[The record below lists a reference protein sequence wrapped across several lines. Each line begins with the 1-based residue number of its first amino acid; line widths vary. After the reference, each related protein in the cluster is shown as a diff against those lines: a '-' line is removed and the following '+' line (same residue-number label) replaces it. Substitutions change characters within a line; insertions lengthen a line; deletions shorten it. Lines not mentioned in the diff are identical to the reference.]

1 MEFKEPS
8 ASPEKRETES
18 GMIKIKNEF
27 GENVVRF
34 DILKDGRLVVGK
46 KELLFVLRAVK
57 RDTANYTTVSVVPEE
72 GDINSGGIVIKNE
85 TGENKIK
92 FEILNDERIAINE
105 DQLVYVLKAIA
116 GDTMNFSSVSM
127 EKNLHK

>member
-1 MEFKEPS
+1 MEFKESPV
-8 ASPEKRETES
+8 SPEKREAES

-34 DILKDGRLVVGK
+34 DILKDGRLAVGK

-57 RDTANYTTVSVVPEE
+57 RDTANYTTVSVASEE
-72 GDINSGGIVIKNE
+72 GDINSGSIVIKNE

-92 FEILNDERIAINE
+92 FEILNDKQIAINE
-105 DQLVYVLKAIA
+105 DRLVYVLKAVA
-116 GDTMNFSSVSM
+116 GDTMNFSSVSV
-127 EKNLHK
+127 EKDLRK